1 MAMYRNYKNSSSLA
15 LLTLVVLLMIYIN
28 VSLAARD
35 SLRTIVKLTDMRCR
49 ATAPQLMYFEECTL
63 KRDENITK
71 AITLCRIYDKPL
83 KQVKFG
89 FLNFK
94 WGFLNISL
102 DFSISNGLNVRG
114 YRKSNVGYVPFVLD
128 LTLDWCEFLKNRN
141 NIVLQRMFGLL
152 EKESNLNTKCPI
164 YLDYTY
170 MNASMDN
177 NGVFFIPFKWPT
189 GDYRFDVTIDA
200 NEEIRLIKRC
210 FV

>member
-1 MAMYRNYKNSSSLA
+1 MAMYGNYKNSSSLA

-83 KQVKFG
+83 KQVK
-89 FLNFK
+89 
-94 WGFLNISL
+94 LNI
-102 DFSISNGLNVRG
+102 RG

-177 NGVFFIPFKWPT
+177 SGVFFIPFKWPT

-200 NEEIRLIKRC
+200 NEEIRLIVNAFFSLRR
-210 FV
+210 

>member
-83 KQVKFG
+83 KQVK
-89 FLNFK
+89 
-94 WGFLNISL
+94 
-102 DFSISNGLNVRG
+102 LNVRG

-200 NEEIRLIKRC
+200 NEEIRLIVNAFFSLRR
-210 FV
+210 